1 MTIQLYPLDL
11 AGQTAAF
18 AVPAPKNVAFVNG
31 AFEVRT
37 GDDYTEPEVDRT
49 PVTRRQML
57 TALHRT
63 GLLPIIKS
71 AVAASDDVEL
81 QIAFDES
88 QEFQRGNAFLAAM
101 ATALGKTDAEVDG
114 IFALARTL

>member
-1 MTIQLYPLDL
+1 MTIQLFTLDIE
-11 AGQTAAF
+11 GQTAAF
-18 AVPAPKNVAFVNG
+18 AVPDPKNVAFVGG

-37 GDDYTEPEVDRT
+37 GDDYTAPQVEQT
-49 PVTRRQML
+49 PVSRRQML

-63 GLLPIIKS
+63 GLLSTIKS
-71 AVAASDDVEL
+71 AVAASADAEM

-101 ATALGKTDAEVDG
+101 AAALGKTEAEVDA
-114 IFALARTL
+114 IFALARTI